1 MSQQFQFTEIKGASE
16 IRRIVSSEVSQASDI
31 PAAVSRIEPL
41 LDQLDSSTVDFLSLI
56 SPAPFVTV
64 GRLIV
69 ATNPNTKPNRIEMRI
84 DSAGALKRSE
94 EFKETSDAV
103 KVRIEA
109 TEAIKSLLKEKF
121 GGQSSTLENLIA
133 LDRKRWDERIKMME
147 DRTSQEITGFKKN
160 RDDQFYNLGEK
171 HKIALRALTADFA
184 RAANDLEQHFTQI
197 SEQIRDAKTKM
208 GQKED
213 DVEGAISIYEELA
226 NNVRTTIERSNQPI
240 QVMDA
245 KREELEKRVQDA
257 RKNYEQEK
265 SQVESSL
272 ESQIDDSRKRIEDTK
287 REREQNL
294 KELDNLKLNVNT
306 VIEKAYEAVESK
318 ILKFQE
324 EFLNLMSWTLD
335 NDSINQLAPLTQL
348 DIHTYVAKYDND
360 VYKVIT
366 PHFVPEAGSQLGAG
380 QVLSREFDDLL
391 TSAIDEWMKSDRS
404 FKEAFERACIRG
416 NVFLDPEGEKMLTNG
431 FESLNRR
438 GLLGSSDIEGYARLW
453 YKYVGKC
460 PKCSSDLETGAKFC
474 NKCGLEL

>member
-1 MSQQFQFTEIKGASE
+1 
-16 IRRIVSSEVSQASDI
+16 
-31 PAAVSRIEPL
+31 
-41 LDQLDSSTVDFLSLI
+41 LI

-121 GGQSSTLENLIA
+121 GGHSSTLENLIA

-147 DRTSQEITGFKKN
+147 NRTSQEIIGFKKN

-240 QVMDA
+240 QVMDV
-245 KREELEKRVQDA
+245 KREELEKRVQEA
-257 RKNYEQEK
+257 RRNCEQEK
-265 SQVESSL
+265 SQAESSL

-287 REREQNL
+287 SEREQNL

-335 NDSINQLAPLTQL
+335 NNSINQLAPLTQL

-366 PHFVPEAGSQLGAG
+366 PHYTPEGKSATLGAG
-380 QVLSREFDDLL
+380 LTLSREFDDLL
-391 TSAIDEWMKSDRS
+391 TSSIDEWMKSDRS
-404 FKEAFERACIRG
+404 FKDAFERACIKG
-416 NVFLDPEGEKMLTNG
+416 NVFLDPEGEKMLTDG

-438 GLLGSSDIEGYARLW
+438 GLLGSTDIEGYARLW

-460 PKCSSDLETGAKFC
+460 PKCGTKLDAGSKFC
-474 NKCGLEL
+474 AKCGLEL